1 VSEPPDEAFGPPQL
15 AESPPTIHHQ
25 FLSNIH
31 EALPEMKALAAEID
45 EWDGEDLIYRF
56 WHQSFKVFGLQN
68 VTERIAELLVRIAP
82 KKSESSLDEWFVQIV
97 SEGTGKEFSLE
108 DNDRWLEATRPI
120 LEAYF
125 HARYFLDMAIRYGEE
140 LEEPPELLSSGWAA
154 LLSLYGIRNG

>member
-1 VSEPPDEAFGPPQL
+1 VSEPPDDVSRPPGIT
-15 AESPPTIHHQ
+15 ASPLTIHHQ

-31 EALPEMKALAAEID
+31 ETLPEMKALASEID

-56 WHQSFKVFGLQN
+56 WHQSFKVFGLQS
-68 VTERIAELLVRIAP
+68 VTERIEALLVRLAP
-82 KKSESSLDEWFVQIV
+82 PGVTINKWFVEIMRD
-97 SEGTGKEFSLE
+97 GTGREFSLE

-140 LEEPPELLSSGWAA
+140 LEEPPDLLPSGWAA
-154 LLSLYGIRNG
+154 LLSLYGIRNA